1 MNLTTSYVVNGDD
14 FPVNN
19 INDLL
24 PVHDDSIH
32 SDGPGIPVGSKVL
45 AQQRKVLLTEM
56 GTEGFLRIILTP
68 LKPLYDYIII
78 DTNWATS
85 PLMINARTAVDGDGA
100 HLFCFRLTFCI
111 HPDIIKITSEYSWYT
126 GAYPIVMG
134 EKGSRVRI
142 PHKAVAVL
150 AEGSPDVTGAML
162 REGGDR
168 AGRRSQNTCLRMTH
182 TKTSPS
188 LRGCRP
194 PAPSAGDR
202 CCTLFGLC
210 SFFAARRP
218 P

>member
-1 MNLTTSYVVNGDD
+1 MERGAHVFAVDLDPQMNLTTSYVVNGDD
-14 FPVNN
+14 LPVNN

-56 GTEGFLRIILTP
+56 GTGGFLRIILTP
-68 LKPLYDYIII
+68 LRPLYDYIIT

-150 AEGSPDVTGAML
+150 AECLSAMSL
-162 REGGDR
+162 GCLFREDGEVR
-168 AGRRSQNTCLRMTH
+168 LNV
-182 TKTSPS
+182 
-188 LRGCRP
+188 
-194 PAPSAGDR
+194 
-202 CCTLFGLC
+202 
-210 SFFAARRP
+210 
-218 P
+218 

>member
-111 HPDIIKITSEYSWYT
+111 HPDIIKITS
-126 GAYPIVMG
+126 
-134 EKGSRVRI
+134 
-142 PHKAVAVL
+142 
-150 AEGSPDVTGAML
+150 
-162 REGGDR
+162 
-168 AGRRSQNTCLRMTH
+168 
-182 TKTSPS
+182 
-188 LRGCRP
+188 
-194 PAPSAGDR
+194 
-202 CCTLFGLC
+202 
-210 SFFAARRP
+210 
-218 P
+218 

>member
-56 GTEGFLRIILTP
+56 GTGGFLRIILTP
-68 LKPLYDYIII
+68 LRPLYDYIIT

-126 GAYPIVMG
+126 GARPIVVG

-150 AEGSPDVTGAML
+150 AECLSAMSL
-162 REGGDR
+162 GCLFREDGEV
-168 AGRRSQNTCLRMTH
+168 CLNV
-182 TKTSPS
+182 
-188 LRGCRP
+188 
-194 PAPSAGDR
+194 
-202 CCTLFGLC
+202 
-210 SFFAARRP
+210 
-218 P
+218 

>member
-1 MNLTTSYVVNGDD
+1 MNLTTSYVVNGGDL
-14 FPVNN
+14 PVNN

-56 GTEGFLRIILTP
+56 GTGGFLRIILTP

-126 GAYPIVMG
+126 GARPIVVG

-150 AEGSPDVTGAML
+150 AECLSAMSL
-162 REGGDR
+162 GCLFREDGEVR
-168 AGRRSQNTCLRMTH
+168 LNV
-182 TKTSPS
+182 
-188 LRGCRP
+188 
-194 PAPSAGDR
+194 
-202 CCTLFGLC
+202 
-210 SFFAARRP
+210 
-218 P
+218 

>member
-1 MNLTTSYVVNGDD
+1 MPSLIGKAVLENSRLLKSGLCPHGKRGTCFCGRSDPQMDLTTSYVVNGDD
-14 FPVNN
+14 LPVNN

-56 GTEGFLRIILTP
+56 GTGGFLRIILTP

-85 PLMINARTAVDGDGA
+85 PLMINARTAADGDGA

-150 AEGSPDVTGAML
+150 AECLSAMSL
-162 REGGDR
+162 GCLFREDGEVR
-168 AGRRSQNTCLRMTH
+168 LNV
-182 TKTSPS
+182 
-188 LRGCRP
+188 
-194 PAPSAGDR
+194 
-202 CCTLFGLC
+202 
-210 SFFAARRP
+210 
-218 P
+218 

>member
-1 MNLTTSYVVNGDD
+1 MPSLIGKAVLENSRLLKSGLCPHRKRGTCFAVDLDPQMNLTTSYVVNGDD
-14 FPVNN
+14 LPVNN

-150 AEGSPDVTGAML
+150 AECLSAMSL
-162 REGGDR
+162 GCLFREDGEVR
-168 AGRRSQNTCLRMTH
+168 LNV
-182 TKTSPS
+182 
-188 LRGCRP
+188 
-194 PAPSAGDR
+194 
-202 CCTLFGLC
+202 
-210 SFFAARRP
+210 
-218 P
+218 

>member
-100 HLFCFRLTFCI
+100 HLF
-111 HPDIIKITSEYSWYT
+111 H
-126 GAYPIVMG
+126 
-134 EKGSRVRI
+134 EK
-142 PHKAVAVL
+142 
-150 AEGSPDVTGAML
+150 
-162 REGGDR
+162 
-168 AGRRSQNTCLRMTH
+168 RMS
-182 TKTSPS
+182 K
-188 LRGCRP
+188 
-194 PAPSAGDR
+194 
-202 CCTLFGLC
+202 
-210 SFFAARRP
+210 
-218 P
+218 

>member
-1 MNLTTSYVVNGDD
+1 MERGAHVFAVDLDPQMDLTTSYVVNGDD
-14 FPVNN
+14 LPVNN

-85 PLMINARTAVDGDGA
+85 PLMINARTAADGDGA

-126 GAYPIVMG
+126 GVHPIVVG

-150 AEGSPDVTGAML
+150 AECLSAMSL
-162 REGGDR
+162 GCLFREDGEVR
-168 AGRRSQNTCLRMTH
+168 LNV
-182 TKTSPS
+182 
-188 LRGCRP
+188 
-194 PAPSAGDR
+194 
-202 CCTLFGLC
+202 
-210 SFFAARRP
+210 
-218 P
+218 